1 MSRSSR
7 DFGREQNWFMAKRVF
22 DRRKQLGLTQPK
34 LAVALDAAGMMLST
48 QRISQIEKGAGL
60 DATQVEV
67 FAVALQCTTTYLL
80 GGTDNPKTWKPDKPL
95 GEWITRV
102 FIKSNPTLSV
112 VG

>member
-1 MSRSSR
+1 MSRSPR

-22 DRRKQLGLTQPK
+22 DRRAQLDMTQSGL
-34 LAVALDAAGMMLST
+34 AAALNAAGLLLSV
-48 QRISQIEKGAGL
+48 QRISQIERGAGL

-67 FAVALQCTTTYLL
+67 FAAALRCTTTYML

-102 FIKSNPTLSV
+102 FIQRNPPLSV